1 LLASEFATLGFYIS
15 GHPLSKHAA
24 RLKDLGVVDLALLE
38 GRRNG
43 EEITVAGIVVSTRPM
58 RSRKGDRWA
67 IVNLQDMTAAAEVL
81 AFPEAY
87 ARLEATFKSPGPLV
101 LKARVN
107 VEEVGTR
114 LVVMEARV
122 LEGAPGGV
130 RALRVRVDLAAGLDD
145 FTLDRLLELFVAKP
159 GPCPVVFD
167 LLHADGSAAT
177 LRATQRVRLDDDLL
191 VAVRAMCGADAVE
204 LDRSAT

>member
-1 LLASEFATLGFYIS
+1 
-15 GHPLSKHAA
+15 
-24 RLKDLGVVDLALLE
+24 
-38 GRRNG
+38 
-43 EEITVAGIVVSTRPM
+43 M

-81 AFPEAY
+81 AFPEAF
-87 ARLEATFKSPGPLV
+87 ARLEATFKSGGPLI
-101 LKARVN
+101 LKTRVN

-130 RALRVRVDLAAGLDD
+130 RALRVRVDLTDMNE
-145 FTLDRLLELFVAKP
+145 FTLDRLRELFVAKP

-167 LLHADGSAAT
+167 LLSADGSAAT
-177 LRATQRVRLDDDLL
+177 LRATQGVRLDDDLL

-204 LDRSAT
+204 LDRSST